1 MDLEIQ
7 KRIKEFA
14 EKEGADNVVVV
25 LGGADAELSGM
36 AAETV
41 VEGDPTYAGALA
53 NVALGL
59 KVYHVAEPEFKA
71 LVDEAVFEEEV
82 GMFEMTNDVEEISKE
97 VSAFRK

>member
-14 EKEGADNVVVV
+14 DSMGAENLVVV

-53 NVALGL
+53 GVALGL
-59 KVYHVAEPEFKA
+59 KVYHVAEPDFKA
-71 LVDEAVFEEEV
+71 LVDESVFEEEV
-82 GMFEMTNDVEEISKE
+82 GMFEMTNDVDEIAKE
-97 VSAFRK
+97 VGAFRK